1 MIPAPRLLVGGLA
14 LAALSLAPTLDAR
27 ALVPWL
33 AATAVFV
40 GVALVDLYR
49 VRRVRVACERSV
61 PRVVAHRR
69 WMDVRLRLRH
79 DGARAIGTDVHD
91 LHPARCTVE
100 GQPAR
105 VVLPPG
111 EEATVSY
118 RLRPEHRGELRFAGT
133 DVRLDSPLRLWQRK
147 VRIALPDAVKVYPDF
162 RAERSRD
169 ALLGARA
176 GQADG
181 ALRLAR
187 SGGDGEFHQL
197 REYRDGDSLRQIDW
211 KASTRAGKPIS
222 RDYQEERDQQ
232 LVFLLDCSV
241 RMRHGDPGGTH
252 MDHAMNAVVR
262 LAQIALRQGDA
273 IGLMSFGGPDRW
285 LPPAKGTLAL
295 QRLLDGVH
303 DLEPTTRLPDYA
315 HAVQSAPR
323 PPHHAPHPRRA
334 RHQPAPRGR
343 RRRAPSPSRR
353 SPERHPRAA
362 RRPSRD
368 GRRRAR
374 RDDDPEDIASA
385 LTWLSAEGY
394 RQDPAPPTRARD
406 RCRPPACSTSPP
418 PALSG
423 GGAGDALPRDQ
434 AAGGVVAGRCADGGS
449 RSARGFS
456 RLGDVRTANANADTT
471 RRDWIGS
478 GRVGSATFGSGR
490 CPPRASDRLRCRA
503 VQSNAA

>member
-27 ALVPWL
+27 ALGPWL
-33 AATAVFV
+33 AATAAFV
-40 GVALVDLYR
+40 LVALVDLHR
-49 VRRVRVACERSV
+49 VRRRRVVCERTV
-61 PRVVAHRR
+61 QRVVAHRR
-69 WMDVRLRLRH
+69 WVDVRLRLRH

-105 VVLPPG
+105 VVLPAA
-111 EEATVSY
+111 EETTLSY
-118 RLRPEHRGELRFAGT
+118 RLRPEHRGELRFDGV

-147 VRIALPDAVKVYPDF
+147 VRLALRDDVKVYPDF

-176 GQADG
+176 GHANG

-241 RMRHGDPGGTH
+241 RMRHGDAGGTH

-262 LAQIALRQGDA
+262 LAQIALRQGDS

-315 HAVQSAPR
+315 HAVQRLARRITRRTLVVLVTNQR
-323 PPHHAPHPRRA
+323 PEDDDGA
-334 RHQPAPRGR
+334 RLAL
-343 RRRAPSPSRR
+343 ATLA
-353 SPERHPRAA
+353 ERHLVLLADLRETAVDDLVA
-362 RRPSRD
+362 
-368 GRRRAR
+368 
-374 RDDDPEDIASA
+374 DDPHDLASA
-385 LTWLSAEGY
+385 LAWLSAEGY
-394 RQDPAPPTRARD
+394 RQDRRRRHELATGAGARVLDVAPPE
-406 RCRPPACSTSPP
+406 
-418 PALSG
+418 LSG
-423 GGAGDALPRDQ
+423 AL
-434 AAGGVVAGRCADGGS
+434 V
-449 RSARGFS
+449 
-456 RLGDVRTANANADTT
+456 T
-471 RRDWIGS
+471 RYLAIKR
-478 GRVGSATFGSGR
+478 
-490 CPPRASDRLRCRA
+490 RA
-503 VQSNAA
+503 VL